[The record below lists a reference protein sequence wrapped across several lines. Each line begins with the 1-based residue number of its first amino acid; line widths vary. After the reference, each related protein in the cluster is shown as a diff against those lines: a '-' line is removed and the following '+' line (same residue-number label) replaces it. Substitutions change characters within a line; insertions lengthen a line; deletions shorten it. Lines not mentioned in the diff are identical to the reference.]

1 VDIEGLTLNNV
12 AHPVVC
18 EVVSLDINAIERA
31 HPGAQ
36 APSMV
41 STTM

>member
-1 VDIEGLTLNNV
+1 MAGLTLNNV
-12 AHPVVC
+12 THPVVC
-18 EVVSLDINAIERA
+18 AVVSLGANAMERA
-31 HPGAQ
+31 HLGAQ